1 MQRFAARGAKP
12 ELHFPESFSQ
22 RPQVSGHR
30 RVLPKVW
37 KAWGKQSLPIIGR
50 PVSCGQCPKSSA
62 YRWIQD
68 CLAVSCSMSYSSAKQ
83 PAVVAK
89 ATPSPASCPIR
100 CRGHSPAEASLG
112 SRVLLPRLQ
121 KAASRN
127 PPVSVHLAIH
137 ARPEGSWPPNPL
149 SRPSFSRPPMTVCGP
164 MPPIYPLFY
173 YAVSSRISLTE
184 PWLNPEGI

>member
-37 KAWGKQSLPIIGR
+37 KAWGKRSLPIIGH

-62 YRWIQD
+62 YWWIQD

-89 ATPSPASCPIR
+89 ATPSPASYPIR

-127 PPVSVHLAIH
+127 PRPVSTLPAMPVLRGAGLQTHFPDL
-137 ARPEGSWPPNPL
+137 L
-149 SRPSFSRPPMTVCGP
+149 SPGLPQQCVVLRLQYIPYSIMQ
-164 MPPIYPLFY
+164 
-173 YAVSSRISLTE
+173 
-184 PWLNPEGI
+184 